1 MHASVPAFGFAP
13 RHRAALPATFTART
27 VLAALALISLPAGA
41 QNVGGTP
48 LFGSDTLTA
57 GFTPDPHVIAVTAG
71 GAERADDNG
80 AGCTGYIAASQPDY
94 RVNYASGNYPLGV
107 FVRSAADTTLIVNA
121 PDGSWH
127 CNDDFS
133 QLDASSPGIVFATPL
148 SGQYDIWVGTY
159 GSDSAGTDARLVL
172 TELNAADWQT
182 MALPE
187 VDIDY
192 SAALAD
198 VAAQLSEL
206 LLEGE
211 DTSSVT
217 GTLASGDASLPG
229 YGYADTYTFE
239 ADADQLAVVDLH
251 SDAFDTYLLLRS
263 PSGEEFTNDDYEGN
277 TSRSLLSMAL
287 PESGLW
293 EIVASSFMGDE
304 TGAYTLNLHLDTDS
318 TVLANAGPRSESGS
332 LSASDA
338 TLGSGEYRDIYE
350 VEGRP
355 GQQLRAELLSED
367 FDTFLIL
374 QAPSGETVENDDA
387 DSTSRSLIET
397 ELAELGTY
405 RVVVTSYDVGSTGA
419 YSLSIAQEEGTPQSS
434 SATRDVISLAPGES
448 TSGEL
453 SSDDVISDSGMYED
467 AYAFTGTAGDTLRI
481 SLRSSEF
488 DTYLRL
494 VTPAGEAIE
503 NDDFEGNVSESA
515 VEISLPE
522 SGRYRIVVSSYA
534 AAAQGRYTLSALPLQ
549 EAPLLVEED
558 RGGQIYGIFAGISD
572 YPGTDADLSY
582 TDQDAVRARD
592 ALINGVGMAPDN
604 GITLLNEQ
612 ATIGNL
618 RDAIARI
625 AARIGPQDT
634 FVLFYSGHGSR
645 VARSSGPNSAD
656 PDGMDETI
664 ELYDGSM
671 LDDEL
676 STLFDTVNAGTTLL
690 VLDSCFSGGFA
701 KDIVSRPGRMGLFS
715 SEEDVTSQVAA
726 KFRAGGYLS
735 VFFEEALE
743 GFADFDGNGELTALE
758 LSEYLHDRFRHD
770 VKSKGLDDYVLTGGP
785 QAGYQHLVVDRGG
798 VGPYNVLFNH

>member
-1 MHASVPAFGFAP
+1 M
-13 RHRAALPATFTART
+13 RT
-27 VLAALALISLPAGA
+27 VPPRPPLALHKHPLCNTASALLITMTLTSLPAAA

-48 LFGSDTLTA
+48 LYGNDTLTS
-57 GFTPDPHVIAVTAG
+57 GFSPDPHVIAVNAG
-71 GAERADDNG
+71 GPDSADDNG
-80 AGCTGYIAASQPDY
+80 ASCTGYIAAEQPDY
-94 RVNYASGNYPLGV
+94 RVNYASGTYKLGV
-107 FVRSAADTTLIVNA
+107 FVRSSTDTTLIINA

-133 QLDASSPGIVFATPL
+133 QLDASSPGIVFDSPA

-159 GSDSAGTDARLVL
+159 GSDAAGTEAQLVL
-172 TELNAADWQT
+172 TELEASQWQT
-182 MALPE
+182 MALPDVE
-187 VDIDY
+187 LDY
-192 SAALAD
+192 TAALAGL
-198 VAAQLSEL
+198 AAELTDL

-211 DTSSVT
+211 DTT
-217 GTLASGDASLPG
+217 ALDGRLEATDATLPG

-239 ADADQLAVVDLH
+239 GEAGQLAIVDLQ
-251 SDAFDTYLLLRS
+251 SVDFDTYLLLRS
-263 PSGEEFTNDDYEGN
+263 PGGEEFTNDDYEGN
-277 TSRSLLSMAL
+277 TSRSLLNMAL
-287 PESGLW
+287 TESGTW
-293 EIVASSFMGDE
+293 EIITSSFMGDE
-304 TGAYTLNLHLDTDS
+304 TGTYTLNLNVDAGGS
-318 TVLANAGPRSESGS
+318 ALADAGPRSETGS
-332 LSASDA
+332 LSAGDE

-350 VEGRP
+350 IEGRP
-355 GQQLRAELLSED
+355 GQQLRAELRSDD

-397 ELAELGTY
+397 ELSELGTY
-405 RVVVTSYDVGSTGA
+405 RVVVTSYDVGSTGDYA
-419 YSLSIAQEEGTPQSS
+419 LDIAQDVSAPSS
-434 SATRDVISLAPGES
+434 TEATRDVVSLSIGEN
-448 TSGEL
+448 TSGSL
-453 SSDDVISDSGMYED
+453 SSSDVISESGMFED
-467 AYAFTGTAGDTLRI
+467 AYSFTGNAGDTLRI

-494 VTPAGEAIE
+494 ITPAGEAIE

-522 SGRYRIVVSSYA
+522 SGRYRVVVSSYA
-534 AAAQGRYTLSALPLQ
+534 AGIEGAYTLSATTL
-549 EAPLLVEED
+549 EDAPLYVQEGG
-558 RGGQIYGIFAGISD
+558 GGQIYGIFAGISD
-572 YPGTDADLSY
+572 YPGTDSDLSY

-604 GITLLNEQ
+604 GITLLNDQ

-625 AARIGPQDT
+625 ASRIRPEDT

-645 VARSSGPNSAD
+645 IERSSGPSSSD
-656 PDGMDETI
+656 PDGIDETI
-664 ELYDGSM
+664 ELYDGSV

-676 STLFDTVNAGTTLL
+676 SVLFDSVNAGTSLL

-743 GFADFDGNGELTALE
+743 GFADFDENGELTALE

-785 QAGYQHLVVDRGG
+785 QSGYQHLVVDRGG